1 MPDPELKERVRALRE
16 RGRSPKEIARALK
29 LPPATIAPLVRA
41 IAAEAGPGSAEPV
54 VAGCWVSA
62 GWASGLTVHG
72 RPDWPSI
79 DAPGYFDE
87 LGPSG
92 LVTVLV
98 AVERGGSKVA
108 ACGYLVDVYC
118 LGVKNALGPR
128 GVDRRKLP
136 EFVHQY
142 FRTSSDDPPLAAPLD
157 LARHLVLGAVAY
169 ARNLGFEPH
178 PDFEAAA
185 ASLEPWTGPSAISFG
200 RDGRP
205 FFVQGPYD
213 DPASIMKTLKRSV
226 GKGNF
231 DIVAAL

>member
-72 RPDWPSI
+72 RPDWPST

-142 FRTSSDDPPLAAPLD
+142 FNAYDEPPLPAPID

-169 ARNLGFEPH
+169 ARELGFEPH
-178 PDFEAAA
+178 PDFAAA
-185 ASLEPWTGPSAISFG
+185 AACLEPWTGPSAISFG
-200 RDGRP
+200 LNGKP
-205 FFVQGPYD
+205 FYMEGPHD
-213 DPASIMKTLKRSV
+213 NAASVIKTLERSV
-226 GKGNF
+226 GQGNF
-231 DIVAAL
+231 DFTAAL